1 MQISIAHVHFRRF
14 ICHCFVTALLWLK
27 ERTVS
32 RKPPLSFV
40 PLSCAQ
46 NHPGV
51 PALLCRLHVKPNN
64 REALTC
70 CPSAS
75 ACYPET
81 QLEIGENFNSSVYA
95 QVFGW
100 ISSPVSPTV
109 LDLPDY
115 TLFKI
120 KTPKRLLFSKVGGS
134 ILLSWALI
142 QNQNT
147 PSILRTYQHLWTSY

>member
-1 MQISIAHVHFRRF
+1 MYISDVL
-14 ICHCFVTALLWLK
+14 FVTVLWLRYCGLKK
-27 ERTVS
+27 ELWAENLRSLLCHSV
-32 RKPPLSFV
+32 V
-40 PLSCAQ
+40 PKTT
-46 NHPGV
+46 PGV